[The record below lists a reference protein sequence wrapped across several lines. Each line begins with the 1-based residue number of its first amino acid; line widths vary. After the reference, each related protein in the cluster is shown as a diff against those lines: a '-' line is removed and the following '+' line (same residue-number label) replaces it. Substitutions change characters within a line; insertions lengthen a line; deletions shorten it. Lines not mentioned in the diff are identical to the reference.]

1 MVLDALKEHISRRVP
16 FAPKYTGTWVAIPKE
31 SARLRHLCIFVCLW
45 VFLDVRSLI
54 FPKILLLEM
63 LTCL

>member
-16 FAPKYTGTWVAIPKE
+16 FAPKHSGTWVVIPKE

-54 FPKILLLEM
+54 SQKKLFP
-63 LTCL
+63 TCL